1 MMNSRAFKGKVIIV
15 SAPSGAGKTTLINK
29 LLETKLP
36 LNFSVSACSRKARTN
51 EIEGEDYYF
60 LSIEEFKN
68 KITKNDFIE
77 WEEVYKNNFYGTLKS
92 EISRIWN
99 QKKHVVFDVDVLGGI
114 SLKNYFKEN
123 ALSIF
128 INPPSIEVLSER
140 LNKRNSETK
149 KSISERIEKSVHE
162 MKYLDKFDKIITN
175 DKLENASKNIIDTV
189 KNFIF

>member
-149 KSISERIEKSVHE
+149 ESISERIKKSVHE
-162 MKYLDKFDKIITN
+162 MEYLDKFDMVILN
-175 DKLENASKNIIDTV
+175 DNLKDASKKIIDTV

>member
-1 MMNSRAFKGKVIIV
+1 MNPRTFKGKVVIV

-60 LSIEEFKN
+60 LSIEEFEK
-68 KITKNDFIE
+68 KIKKNDFIE

-149 KSISERIEKSVHE
+149 ESISERIKKSVHE
-162 MKYLDKFDKIITN
+162 MEYLDKFDMVILN
-175 DKLENASKNIIDTV
+175 DNLKDASKKIIDTV

>member
-1 MMNSRAFKGKVIIV
+1 MKNPRTFKGKVIIV

-51 EIEGEDYYF
+51 EVEGEDYYF
-60 LSIEEFKN
+60 LSIEEFEK
-68 KITKNDFIE
+68 KIKKNDFIE

-149 KSISERIEKSVHE
+149 ESITVRIEKSVHE
-162 MKYLDKFDKIITN
+162 MECLDKFDKVILN

>member
-1 MMNSRAFKGKVIIV
+1 MINSRAFKGKVIIV

-36 LNFSVSACSRKARTN
+36 LNFSVSACSRKARIN

-149 KSISERIEKSVHE
+149 ESISERIEKSVHE
-162 MKYLDKFDKIITN
+162 IKYLDKFDKVILN
-175 DKLENASKNIIDTV
+175 DNLKDASKNIIDTV

>member
-1 MMNSRAFKGKVIIV
+1 MMNPRTFKGKVVIV

-60 LSIEEFKN
+60 LSIEEFEK
-68 KITKNDFIE
+68 KIKKNDFIE

-149 KSISERIEKSVHE
+149 KSISERIKKSVHE
-162 MKYLDKFDKIITN
+162 MEYLDKFDMVILN
-175 DKLENASKNIIDTV
+175 DNLKDASKKIIDTV

>member
-1 MMNSRAFKGKVIIV
+1 MKNPRTFIGKVIIV

-60 LSIEEFKN
+60 LSIEEFEK
-68 KITKNDFIE
+68 KIKKNDFIE

-149 KSISERIEKSVHE
+149 ESISERIKKSVHE
-162 MKYLDKFDKIITN
+162 MEYLDKFDMVILN
-175 DKLENASKNIIDTV
+175 DNLKDASKKIIDTV

>member
-1 MMNSRAFKGKVIIV
+1 MMNPRTFKGKVIIV

-60 LSIEEFKN
+60 LSIEEFEK
-68 KITKNDFIE
+68 KIKKNDFIE

-149 KSISERIEKSVHE
+149 ESISERIKKSVHE
-162 MKYLDKFDKIITN
+162 MEYLDKFDMVILN
-175 DKLENASKNIIDTV
+175 DNLKDASKKIIDTV